1 MLGMI
6 SNAVLY
12 RSQEK
17 HEHLGLVK
25 ILLEHKRSFLGYT
38 GDCD

>member
-1 MLGMI
+1 MI

-25 ILLEHKRSFLGYT
+25 ILLEHKRSFLNYT